1 MDIPL
6 QQQLLQIF
14 RAEAAKES
22 HWKSE
27 NFNLHESWLTLYINS
42 IFRFIWTK
50 AGSELSKLD

>member
-14 RAEAAKES
+14 RVEAAKES

-27 NFNLHESWLTLYINS
+27 NFNLHES
-42 IFRFIWTK
+42 
-50 AGSELSKLD
+50 